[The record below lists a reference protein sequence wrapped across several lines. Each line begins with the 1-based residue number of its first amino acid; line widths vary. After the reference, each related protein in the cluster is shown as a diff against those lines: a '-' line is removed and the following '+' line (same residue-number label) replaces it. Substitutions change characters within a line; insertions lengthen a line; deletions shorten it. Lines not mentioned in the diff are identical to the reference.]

1 VLSRDSLSQ
10 RLQLARALH
19 VLLVKR
25 GRKYVN
31 DMNIRGPQTEG
42 NTALRDDSDAV
53 DLLPCRGTRNVPEKP
68 TLDMLTSGSLA
79 GGVSVETAWN
89 IWQAMLKMAP

>member
-1 VLSRDSLSQ
+1 
-10 RLQLARALH
+10 
-19 VLLVKR
+19 
-25 GRKYVN
+25 
-31 DMNIRGPQTEG
+31 MEIRRPQTDG
-42 NTALRDDSDAV
+42 NAALQDDSDAV
-53 DLLPCRGTRNVPEKP
+53 DLLPRRGTRTVPEKP